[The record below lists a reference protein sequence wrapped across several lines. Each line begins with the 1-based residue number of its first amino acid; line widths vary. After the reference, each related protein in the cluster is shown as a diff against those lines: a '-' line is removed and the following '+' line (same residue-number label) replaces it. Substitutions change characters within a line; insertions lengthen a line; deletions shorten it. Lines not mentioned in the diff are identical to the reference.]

1 MADKLLDKVKEY
13 AAELEAAGR
22 SPGYAYA
29 TAWARACK
37 YHPELDDEGHCTRGS
52 REYLTRKT
60 NRRILGHLH
69 RRCKG
74 LPHGGELM
82 YWAAMARGVRT
93 RAVSLH
99 GHVVLVY
106 QREAFAPDLDDA
118 AAVDEVLRR
127 GTPLDAAHPP
137 AYLEAQLE
145 QLAAPERNPR
155 KPEQVAWV
163 GQYAQHHFDHPKA
176 TEGEVRTHF
185 NLHTGGYTIDQRVPG
200 TGWRKRDDKTLAVLL
215 LGASF
220 EYQPSGHRRYSE
232 GPEAGRRNVHAWVYG
247 TESHE
252 PVDLSAGWRPCRYSK
267 NPPCFVDIETRQCLP
282 NDRSIDVYLSS
293 RSNIDPDTGKPRKS
307 MYERGRAVPWAPVAH
322 WRPAARRNPAPLI
335 FYHGAQRWEGPP
347 QIVAHRKGHA
357 EHGPGIYLTTSWTT
371 ASKYAKGGGSVYRV
385 EVSPLVRWLEDA
397 DLPLQETVD
406 WVKAL
411 PRLRGKSDIMASLQR
426 IASRVGKL
434 PAEVLVNNF
443 VNADAA
449 SGEHGPALA
458 DYLVR
463 HGVDASHVRHGAED
477 WVVIFNPQTV
487 LSVDRIA
494 SKDMDKGFSFDLP
507 RVQRNP
513 ARRRRPRAPSTEGL

>member
-1 MADKLLDKVKEY
+1 MKDQLLEKVKEY
-13 AAELEAAGR
+13 AAEIEAKGKPA
-22 SPGYAYA
+22 GYAYA

-82 YWAAMARGVRT
+82 FWAAMARGVRT

-99 GHVVLVY
+99 GHVVLMY

-145 QLAAPERNPR
+145 QLLAPERNPSSSKASPYTLAKDEHGGYVLTVNGRSAIIFHVDRRTGWAAFERDAEGNQIANTVYDFRRGSLIEQMVRDLSSVKADEDDPYAWRWRNPR

-163 GQYAQHHFDHPKA
+163 GQYATHHFDHPKA

-200 TGWRKRDDKTLAVLL
+200 KGWRKRDDRTLAVLL

-307 MYERGRAVPWAPVAH
+307 MYERGKAVPWAPVAH
-322 WRPAARRNPAPLI
+322 WRPAARRNPA
-335 FYHGAQRWEGPP
+335 
-347 QIVAHRKGHA
+347 
-357 EHGPGIYLTTSWTT
+357 
-371 ASKYAKGGGSVYRV
+371 
-385 EVSPLVRWLEDA
+385 
-397 DLPLQETVD
+397 
-406 WVKAL
+406 
-411 PRLRGKSDIMASLQR
+411 
-426 IASRVGKL
+426 
-434 PAEVLVNNF
+434 
-443 VNADAA
+443 
-449 SGEHGPALA
+449 
-458 DYLVR
+458 
-463 HGVDASHVRHGAED
+463 
-477 WVVIFNPQTV
+477 
-487 LSVDRIA
+487 
-494 SKDMDKGFSFDLP
+494 
-507 RVQRNP
+507 
-513 ARRRRPRAPSTEGL
+513 RRRRPRSPSTEGL

>member
-37 YHPELDDEGHCTRGS
+37 YHGELDEQAHCRRPG

-145 QLAAPERNPR
+145 QLAAPE
-155 KPEQVAWV
+155 
-163 GQYAQHHFDHPKA
+163 
-176 TEGEVRTHF
+176 
-185 NLHTGGYTIDQRVPG
+185 
-200 TGWRKRDDKTLAVLL
+200 
-215 LGASF
+215 
-220 EYQPSGHRRYSE
+220 
-232 GPEAGRRNVHAWVYG
+232 
-247 TESHE
+247 
-252 PVDLSAGWRPCRYSK
+252 
-267 NPPCFVDIETRQCLP
+267 
-282 NDRSIDVYLSS
+282 
-293 RSNIDPDTGKPRKS
+293 
-307 MYERGRAVPWAPVAH
+307 
-322 WRPAARRNPAPLI
+322 RNPAPLI